1 LILRVIYVVNLNIE
15 FAGVE
20 FENPFLLSSAPPSKD
35 GSQIKRAIEMGWGG
49 AVTKTIALVPEKN
62 TRPRL
67 GIIKLGKRLIGM
79 ENIELITELSLEQW
93 KKEIK
98 IAKEP
103 GAPVIASIMADP
115 ELENWINLT
124 QAIEE
129 TGADMLELNLSCPHM
144 DPEKRMGSSIGQD
157 PEFVSSITK
166 VVKENSSIPVIV
178 KLTPNVTSIP
188 HLAEAAQ
195 QGGADAI
202 SAINT
207 VSGLIGVDIETGL
220 PLPTAQGKTAFGGYS
235 GPAIRPIALRIVAE
249 IAQTVKLPISGI
261 GGVDSWKSGVE
272 FMMVGASTLQVCT
285 AVMWRGF
292 KIVEKWKEGLTG
304 YMERKG
310 YDSLEDFIG
319 MSLKHIRTISNIPVE
334 PPVKANVDPDKCN
347 GCKKCVTSCSDGAY
361 QAIAMEGDIA
371 KISENLCDGCGLCVH
386 ICPVEAI
393 SMVESES

>member
-1 LILRVIYVVNLNIE
+1 MVNLNIE

-35 GSQIKRAIEMGWGG
+35 GSQIKRAIERGWGG

-67 GIIKLGKRLIGM
+67 GVIKLGKRLIGM

-93 KKEIK
+93 KREIK

-115 ELENWINLT
+115 EPENWIKLT

-129 TGADMLELNLSCPHM
+129 TDADMLELNLSCPHM
-144 DPEKRMGSSIGQD
+144 DPKKRMGSSIGQD

-166 VVKENSSIPVIV
+166 IVKENSSIPVMV

-249 IAQTVKLPISGI
+249 IAQTVKLSISGI

-272 FMMVGASTLQVCT
+272 FMMVGASTLQACT
-285 AVMWRGF
+285 AVMWHGF
-292 KIVEKWKEGLTG
+292 KIVEKWKEGLID

-310 YDSLEDFIG
+310 YDSLDDFIG
-319 MSLKHIRTISNIPVE
+319 MSLKHIGTIGDIPVE

-361 QAIAMEGDIA
+361 QAITMEGDIA
-371 KISENLCDGCGLCVH
+371 KISTNLCDGCGLCVH
-386 ICPVEAI
+386 ICPTEAI
-393 SMVESES
+393 SMVETP